1 MGGRFFIEIL
11 LFLTPFMVFL
21 VYRAASREM
30 LIRDRWPLTTL
41 ILIGTALAAGALI
54 IAPLIEPNQSKDC
67 FQPAQ
72 YRNGKTIDAKVIPCD
87 KAQLPGQANEN
98 PQQTAPSP
106 APVAPRDRSAN

>member
-54 IAPLIEPNQSKDC
+54 ITPLLAPDESKDC

-72 YRNGKTIDAKVIPCD
+72 YKNGKVTDAKVIPCEA
-87 KAQLPGQANEN
+87 AQPPGKANEN